1 MANIKASDINTIRQK
16 ITDVLGTG
24 ATTFGYG
31 QTVYSS
37 AITAGT
43 IIQKSQWDAVRFD
56 IVNAYKHQTGNDP
69 SAITVST
76 ADTVNDDASGA
87 YQNYDYFADLLR
99 NNRFDVATGEFA
111 ITSIDA
117 KNNGAA
123 TWNTSANCTI
133 TVNFATAEDGRHF
146 FNSGGAIR
154 VETTLI
160 GGTSLQANAWTT
172 LFGTFGPQD
181 FVGDLIASTGY
192 YTLTNSYQT
201 YFSRAVSTPYSANAY
216 NLKAKCNVADN
227 SAGTATQVE
236 IQVNLADNY
245 VDLGSPPPGDL
256 VDGTLTIAAEK
267 IQTAGTLEPTN
278 DPFTV
283 TGPSS
288 ITMSA
293 ISLA

>member
-1 MANIKASDINTIRQK
+1 MANIQASDINTIRQK
-16 ITDVLGTG
+16 IADVLGAGSTS
-24 ATTFGYG
+24 FGYG

-56 IVNAYKHQTGNDP
+56 IVNAYVHQTGNDP

-76 ADTVNDDASGA
+76 QDTVNDDANGA

-99 NNRFDVATGEFA
+99 NNRFDIATGQFA
-111 ITSIDA
+111 QTQIGEQDTSSTWSSS
-117 KNNGAA
+117 A
-123 TWNTSANCTI
+123 TATI
-133 TVNFATAEDGRHF
+133 TVDFASADDGRHF

-154 VETTLI
+154 IQTAHINGTTA
-160 GGTSLQANAWTT
+160 QANAWTNM
-172 LFGTFGPQD
+172 LSAIAPQD
-181 FVGDLIASTGY
+181 FVGDLVAATGY

-201 YFSRAVSTPYSANAY
+201 YFSRAASTPYSANTY
-216 NLKAKCNVADN
+216 NLKARCNVADN

-245 VDLGSPPPGDL
+245 VDPGAPAPGDL
-256 VDGTLTIAAEK
+256 VDGNLTITANK
-267 IQTAGTLEPTN
+267 IQAAGTMQPTGT
-278 DPFTV
+278 FAV

-288 ITMSA
+288 VTLSA